1 MYKDMFILCIKYGFW
16 LFVIINGCFNVYVMW
31 LFVVEFLLF
40 FFGISCFLFR
50 WLYILD
56 MDFYEE
62 KLFFLLLYRKVI
74 KLVLRFVLFLE
85 LFIRIF
91 NGYKKIFCKYWYFSV
106 KLRYFEKLCLESFV
120 FVGNNFFLCFNNMF
134 VFLIV

>member
-62 KLFFLLLYRKVI
+62 KLFFLLLYRKDI
-74 KLVLRFVLFLE
+74 KLVFRFVLFLE

-120 FVGNNFFLCFNNMF
+120 FEGNNFFLCFSNMF

>member
-1 MYKDMFILCIKYGFW
+1 
-16 LFVIINGCFNVYVMW
+16 
-31 LFVVEFLLF
+31 
-40 FFGISCFLFR
+40 
-50 WLYILD
+50 

-62 KLFFLLLYRKVI
+62 KLFFLLLYRKDI
-74 KLVLRFVLFLE
+74 KLVFRFVLFLE

-91 NGYKKIFCKYWYFSV
+91 NGYKKIFCKYWYFIV

-120 FVGNNFFLCFNNMF
+120 FVENNFFLCFNNMF